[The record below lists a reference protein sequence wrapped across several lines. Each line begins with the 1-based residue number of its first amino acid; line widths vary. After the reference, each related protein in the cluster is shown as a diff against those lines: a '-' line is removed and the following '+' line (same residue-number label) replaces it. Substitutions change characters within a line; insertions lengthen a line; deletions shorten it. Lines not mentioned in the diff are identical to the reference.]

1 MKILKRILFVFAFLI
16 IGFLV
21 FLYWGTYERG
31 VMAGRILRISEK
43 GYLFKTYEAKLSI
56 ESFGALRGTSP
67 IAETFDFSV
76 STKQDT
82 IVKQLQAVALTG
94 ERVNIHYIKR
104 YVRVAW
110 RGSTKYFAV
119 EVERVKRPQKD

>member
-1 MKILKRILFVFAFLI
+1 MNILKRILIIAVLLFV
-16 IGFLV
+16 GFLA

-76 STKQDT
+76 STKQDS
-82 IVKQLQAVALTG
+82 IVKQLQEVALTG

-104 YVRVAW
+104 YIRVPW

-119 EVERVKRPQKD
+119 EVERVKKK

>member
-1 MKILKRILFVFAFLI
+1 MKILKRGLIVIALLI
-16 IGFLV
+16 IGFLAL
-21 FLYWGTYERG
+21 LYWGTYERG

-76 STKQDT
+76 STKQDS
-82 IVKQLQAVALTG
+82 IVKQLQEVALTG

-104 YVRVAW
+104 YIRVPW

-119 EVERVKRPQKD
+119 EVERVKRK

>member
-1 MKILKRILFVFAFLI
+1 MNIFKRILIIAVLLFV
-16 IGFLV
+16 GFLA

-76 STKQDT
+76 STKQDS
-82 IVKQLQAVALTG
+82 IVKQLQEVALTG

-104 YVRVAW
+104 YIRVPW

-119 EVERVKRPQKD
+119 EVERVKKK

>member
-1 MKILKRILFVFAFLI
+1 MKILKRVLIVIALLI
-16 IGFLV
+16 IGFLAL
-21 FLYWGTYERG
+21 LYWGTYERG

-76 STKQDT
+76 STKQDS
-82 IVKQLQAVALTG
+82 IVRQLQEVALTG

-104 YVRVAW
+104 YIRVPW

-119 EVERVKRPQKD
+119 EVERVKRK

>member
-1 MKILKRILFVFAFLI
+1 MKIIRRILFVIAILI

-21 FLYWGTYERG
+21 FLYSGTYERG

-43 GYLFKTYEAKLSI
+43 GYFFKTYEAKLSI

-76 STKQDT
+76 STKQDS
-82 IVKQLQAVALTG
+82 IVKQLQDVALTG
-94 ERVNIHYIKR
+94 ERVNIHYVKR
-104 YVRVAW
+104 YIRVPW

-119 EVERVKRPQKD
+119 EVERVKK

>member
-1 MKILKRILFVFAFLI
+1 MKILKRILIVAVLLFV
-16 IGFLV
+16 GFLAL
-21 FLYWGTYERG
+21 LYWGTYERG

-76 STKQDT
+76 SSKQDS
-82 IVKQLQAVALTG
+82 IVKQLQEVALTG

-104 YVRVAW
+104 YIRVPW

-119 EVERVKRPQKD
+119 EVERVKKK

>member
-1 MKILKRILFVFAFLI
+1 MKILKRILIVAVLLFV
-16 IGFLV
+16 GFLAI
-21 FLYWGTYERG
+21 LYWGTYERG

-76 STKQDT
+76 STKQDS
-82 IVKQLQAVALTG
+82 IVKQLQEVALTG

-104 YVRVAW
+104 YIRVPW

-119 EVERVKRPQKD
+119 EVERVKKK

>member
-1 MKILKRILFVFAFLI
+1 MKIIKRLLIVIVILI

-76 STKQDT
+76 STKQDS
-82 IVKQLQAVALTG
+82 IVKQLQEVALTG
-94 ERVNIHYIKR
+94 ERVNIHYVKR
-104 YVRVAW
+104 YIRVPW

-119 EVERVKRPQKD
+119 EVERVKRK

>member
-1 MKILKRILFVFAFLI
+1 MKILKRILIVAVLLFV
-16 IGFLV
+16 GFLAL
-21 FLYWGTYERG
+21 LYWGTYERG

-76 STKQDT
+76 STKQDS
-82 IVKQLQAVALTG
+82 IVKQLQEVALTG

-104 YVRVAW
+104 YIRVPW

-119 EVERVKRPQKD
+119 EVERVKKK

>member
-1 MKILKRILFVFAFLI
+1 VVFLLFL
-16 IGFLV
+16 GFIA

-31 VMAGRILRISEK
+31 IMAGKVLRISEK
-43 GYLFKTYEAKLSI
+43 GYVFKTYEAKLSM
-56 ESFGALRGTSP
+56 ESFGALKGVSP

-76 STKQDT
+76 SSKQDSL
-82 IVKQLQAVALTG
+82 IKQLQEVALSG

-104 YVRVAW
+104 YIRVPW

-119 EVERVKRPQKD
+119 EVERMKK